1 MYYKNAGVDI
11 EAGYRSVELMKEH
24 VKKTMLGEVLGG
36 SLITETIFGRA
47 GVGTVVQ
54 KAVSSQDVPVLLAAV
69 VLSAAVFVMVNLV
82 IDLLY
87 PLLDPR
93 LRVGKE
99 SR

>member
-1 MYYKNAGVDI
+1 MDNAHSG
-11 EAGYRSVELMKEH
+11 L
-24 VKKTMLGEVLGG
+24 
-36 SLITETIFGRA
+36 
-47 GVGTVVQ
+47 
-54 KAVSSQDVPVLLAAV
+54 
-69 VLSAAVFVMVNLV
+69 LSAAVFVMVNLV